1 MSQLSSIF
9 INEPTIVDHSY
20 IDQTGRIV
28 GGSIN
33 PSFIVTGQVTSD
45 ENVVLDFS
53 TAKKR
58 IKDLIDDDDNGFDHK
73 CWVIQGFSNLVYV
86 VEAST
91 NSPLS
96 DWGYLSSSK
105 DPNLVIEVSTSEFS
119 IKAPKSA
126 FRFVERNEIDCLRTA
141 NEYIEAAMRDWLEF
155 NMPGFEVVVEIREH
169 AIPFNEGS
177 EVEMF
182 RYVHGLKR
190 SSSWGCQNIAHGH
203 LSFIDFDCIPNG
215 AHPEL
220 IQSTKASIARQLND
234 TIFISAENL
243 SQDEHTVKIGYESTT
258 RGRFEMTLKRGAQQ
272 KFVVLETETTIEH
285 IIEYVAARFESQ
297 LQSVSATTL
306 YVSEGLNKGAALKL
320 EYN

>member
-20 IDQTGRIV
+20 IDQSGRIV

-53 TAKKR
+53 TAKKQ
-58 IKDLIDDDDNGFDHK
+58 IKNLIDDDDNGFDHK

-86 VEAST
+86 VDAST

-126 FRFVERNEIDCLRTA
+126 FRFVEYNGTEIGRSA
-141 NEYIEAAMRDWLEF
+141 NEHIAVAMRNWLEQ
-155 NMPGFEVVVEIREH
+155 NMPSFQIVVDIREH

-182 RYVHGLKR
+182 RYVHGLKH

-203 LSFIDFDCIPNG
+203 LSFIDFDYNPNG
-215 AHPEL
+215 VRSEL
-220 IQSTKASIARQLND
+220 IRSTKASIARQLND

-243 SQDEHTVKIGYESTT
+243 IQDDNCVRIGYESTT

-272 KFVVLETETTIEH
+272 RFVVLETETTIEH
-285 IIEYVAARFESQ
+285 IIEYVAAHFETQ
-297 LQSVSATTL
+297 LHSVNATTL
-306 YVSEGLNKGAALKL
+306 YVSEGLNKGAALTL